1 MKNPLYFITFFCAL
15 FFSKATAQET
25 LNTQNIQ
32 GTVVDNLTQQP
43 VAGTIVELLNFYPVK
58 QTHTN
63 AEGKFLL
70 SDIPLGKHQLLLTH
84 DKYDY
89 LIVPEINVTSAKEVI
104 LNLALEEIQ
113 DSISEI
119 LVKANTKK
127 TTKDQPNNA
136 MVLTGIRS
144 FTIDEVRRYSGAKN
158 DPSRL
163 AANFA
168 GVNVTNDFENGLIIR
183 GNSPLNVLWQL
194 EGMPIPSPNH
204 FSLAG
209 YINGVSPMLNT
220 NLMKNSDFMNGAF
233 SAQYGNVTGG
243 VFDIGLRSG
252 NSNLYEGLV
261 QFGYTG
267 LEAGFEGP
275 LSIKNGSSF
284 VIGYRYSIYDL
295 LSLTGIDYGTSLIP
309 NNQDLSFKIDFG
321 KTKIGTFSLFG
332 MGGLGNINVE
342 YGSLDDSTDIAN
354 VIGRNVKFAKQ
365 IAVLG
370 LNHQINFSKN
380 TFWKST
386 LGGTFNRENYTE
398 DTSNL
403 GKPVILLQND
413 NTVWN
418 GNFSSYINHQ
428 FNFNLTLRTG
438 VILSYYNINTQ
449 FKDDLFNTGFRNEE
463 GNTLLSQVYIQSL
476 IRIGNKLKINVG
488 VNGQHLSLNNSY
500 GIGPRFALSWQLLN
514 SHKLS
519 LAYGWHHQI
528 QPLRIYFNQKQDST
542 GQWQNVNKHLGF
554 TQAHHI
560 IAAYD
565 WLIANNWRLKLEGYY
580 QLYTNIPVTT
590 YASAFSAI
598 NMGQE
603 YELLTLIDLENKG
616 LARNYGA
623 ELTLEKFFSKGYYG
637 LLTASYINSKYRGSD
652 LVWRNT
658 PYNNSYIFNFLVGK
672 EFKIGK
678 RKQNAITIDLNF
690 VYAGGNPYTPINLEA
705 SNSFG
710 YEVREWDNAYSLK
723 NKDYWRV
730 DLKIGA
736 YFNNK
741 RKRISHRIFLDLVNV
756 ANQQNTFLHQYN
768 AVTKGIVEI
777 KQMGIFPDLTYR
789 LTFGFKPKS

>member
-1 MKNPLYFITFFCAL
+1 MKFYPYLISCCSIL
-15 FFSKATAQET
+15 FFTPIIAQET
-25 LNTQNIQ
+25 LSTQSIK
-32 GTVVDNLTQQP
+32 GTVVDNLTQEP
-43 VAGTIVELLNFYPVK
+43 VVGAMVELLNFYPIK
-58 QTHTN
+58 RIQTN
-63 AEGKFLL
+63 SEGKFSLT
-70 SDIPLGKHQLLLTH
+70 DIPLGKHQLLLTH

-89 LIVPEINVTSAKEVI
+89 LIVPEISVTSAKEII
-104 LNLALEEIQ
+104 LNLSLEEIQ
-113 DSISEI
+113 ESISEI
-119 LVKANTKK
+119 VVKANSTK

-163 AANFA
+163 AATFA
-168 GVNVTNDFENGLIIR
+168 GVNITNDFENGLIIR

-233 SAQYGNVTGG
+233 SAQYGNVTAG

-252 NSNLYEGLV
+252 NTDLYEGLV

-267 LEAGFEGP
+267 LEANFEGP
-275 LSIKNGSSF
+275 ISKKNGSSF

-295 LSLTGIDYGTSLIP
+295 LSLTNIDYGTSLIP

-321 KTKIGTFSLFG
+321 KSKIGTFSLFG
-332 MGGLGNINVE
+332 MAGIGNINVE
-342 YGSLDDSTDIAN
+342 YGALEDSTDIAN

-365 IAVLG
+365 IAVVG

-386 LGGTFNRENYTE
+386 LGGSFNRENYTE
-398 DTSNL
+398 DTSHL
-403 GKPVILLQND
+403 GKPVILLKND
-413 NTVWN
+413 NAIWN
-418 GNFSSYINHQ
+418 ANFSSYVNHQ
-428 FNFNLTLRTG
+428 VNFALTFRTG
-438 VILSYYNINTQ
+438 VVLSYYNINTQ
-449 FKDDLFNTGFRNEE
+449 FDDALFNTGARNEQ
-463 GNTLLSQVYIQSL
+463 GNTLLSQVYVQSL
-476 IRIGNKLKINVG
+476 IRLGNKLKLNLG
-488 VNGQHLSLNNSY
+488 VNGQHLALNNSY
-500 GIGPRFALSWQLLN
+500 GIGPRFALSWQLSS

-519 LAYGWHHQI
+519 LAYGWHQQI

-542 GQWQNVNKHLGF
+542 GQWVDVNKHLKF
-554 TQAHHI
+554 TQAHHL

-565 WLIANNWRLKLEGYY
+565 WLIADNWRLKVEGYY
-580 QLYTNIPVTT
+580 QLYTNVPVTT

-603 YELLTLIDLENKG
+603 YELLNLVDLENTG

-623 ELTLEKFFSKGYYG
+623 ELTVEKFFSKGYYG
-637 LLTASYINSKYRGSD
+637 MLTASYINSKYRGSD

-658 PYNNSYIFNFLVGK
+658 PYNNSYIFNFLAGK

-678 RKQNAITIDLNF
+678 RKQNAITVDLNF
-690 VYAGGNPYTPINLEA
+690 VYAGGNPYTPINIE
-705 SNSFG
+705 SSKSFG
-710 YEVREWDNAYSLK
+710 YEVRDWNNAYSLQ
-723 NKDYWRV
+723 NKDYWRL
-730 DLKIGA
+730 DLKIGG
-736 YFNNK
+736 YFNNRK
-741 RKRISHRIFLDLVNV
+741 KRISHRIFVDLVNI

-768 AVTKGIVEI
+768 SVTKSVVEI

-789 LTFGFKPKS
+789 LTFGFKPKR